1 MSVQSPNVPTL
12 EPVYLVEATY
22 VANAAEARAPF
33 RPAHLARLT
42 ELKGSGVVV
51 EAGAYAD
58 ASASLLM
65 LRAATENEAVALPF
79 RPLEQDGLPAS
90 TLANANGGQLDGANA
105 VPTAVP

>member
-1 MSVQSPNVPTL
+1 MSVQSPDVPTL
-12 EPVYLVEATY
+12 EPVWLVEATY

-65 LRAATENEAVALPF
+65 LRAATEDEALDICKADVYWQNGIWVGIKARAFARLP
-79 RPLEQDGLPAS
+79 
-90 TLANANGGQLDGANA
+90 
-105 VPTAVP
+105 